1 MMDFS
6 LNTAGPVPITL
17 PIGGLCRQRA
27 PSTLKHVNLG
37 LHLLHH
43 SKWAVLTSEGLFCA
57 VTSQLSL
64 IEIAGFRVI
73 ELIWVFPQ
81 SSFWSWSNKDY
92 PRCFLHQKHLY
103 RCFIPF
109 SVTFCLYLF
118 HKVADSVTGLL
129 ISTEFS
135 NFGSFLMIIILR
147 VEYDLVEELAF
158 I

>member
-1 MMDFS
+1 MVDFS

-17 PIGGLCRQRA
+17 PIGILCRQRA
-27 PSTLKHVNLG
+27 PSTLKHVSLG

-43 SKWAVLTSEGLFCA
+43 SNWAVLTSEGLFCA

-81 SSFWSWSNKDY
+81 SSFWSWLNKDY
-92 PRCFLHQKHLY
+92 PPCLLHQKYLY
-103 RCFIPF
+103 RHFFPF

-118 HKVADSVTGLL
+118 HKVTDSFRGLL

-135 NFGSFLMIIILR
+135 NFGSFLMIIIPR